1 MVRRLKFDGDNRS
14 PFATRVMIP
23 DLDIYRSANLL
34 VKQHGPDAPIHAATL
49 ADDMLE
55 KGDLDGFAVWKRVL
69 RAIDEMGNTTL
80 GADQA
85 MN

>member
-1 MVRRLKFDGDNRS
+1 MR
-14 PFATRVMIP
+14 
-23 DLDIYRSANLL
+23 
-34 VKQHGPDAPIHAATL
+34 PDA
-49 ADDMLE
+49 MLE
-55 KGDLDGFAVWKRVL
+55 KGDLDGYAVWRRIL